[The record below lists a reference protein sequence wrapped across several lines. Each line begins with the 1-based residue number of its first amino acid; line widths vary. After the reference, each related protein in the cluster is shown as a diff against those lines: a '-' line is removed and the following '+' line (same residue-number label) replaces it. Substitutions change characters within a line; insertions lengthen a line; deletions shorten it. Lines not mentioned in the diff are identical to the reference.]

1 LIHSILNCGRNWRLA
16 RSKGNGQLPTKT
28 SRGESVGDSQG
39 SRRYP
44 CELSSETGRCNAGRR
59 ARPGW
64 SFPPFA
70 RQTVASGGRAW
81 RPIARSATQDAPSTR
96 GTPPSQT
103 ASVCRTE
110 AR

>member
-1 LIHSILNCGRNWRLA
+1 M
-16 RSKGNGQLPTKT
+16 
-28 SRGESVGDSQG
+28 GDSRG

-44 CELSSETGRCNAGRR
+44 CELSSETGRCSASRK

-70 RQTVASGGRAW
+70 RQTVASGGRAR
-81 RPIARSATQDAPSTR
+81 RPIARPATQDAPPTR

-103 ASVCRTE
+103 ASVCRTDASMLRMNSFTQGSLVQCHFACGSDDQPRE
-110 AR
+110 VASTT